1 MFLFIFFGVDHF
13 KGLIEFV
20 TILLLF
26 YVLVSWPW
34 GTWDF
39 NSPTKER
46 TGTLCIGRSNV
57 NHQGSPYSWDLSQIW
72 FQISLLLYKTMRTF
86 KENQCLPTDAI
97 LMQWSTSSG
106 GLQDSLPGALVSF
119 ELVKRFLRD
128 SRVYVGHRIFLFLV
142 CKQRFFIS
150 FSHFCI
156 ALNII
161 LI

>member
-1 MFLFIFFGVDHF
+1 MFLNVF
-13 KGLIEFV
+13 IEFV

-26 YVLVSWPW
+26 YVLISWLW
-34 GTWDF
+34 GMWDF

-46 TGTLCIGRSNV
+46 TSTLCIRRSNV

-72 FQISLLLYKTMRTF
+72 FQISLVLYKTTITF

-97 LMQWSTSSG
+97 LTQRSMSSG
-106 GLQDSLPGALVSF
+106 GLPDSLPGALLSF
-119 ELVKRFLRD
+119 ELVKRFLWD
-128 SRVYVGHRIFLFLV
+128 SRVYVGHRIILLLAH
-142 CKQRFFIS
+142 KHFFIS